1 MGKLRLIERYEKVT
15 QVAPRKC
22 TLSLIVIV
30 AVCLFTVGCFD
41 HTQITSVKTDS
52 DIVVHPMYIL
62 QSADPMNQP
71 EGFLPSQIK
80 TAYGLPQSGGAGS
93 TIAIVDAYNTT
104 TILSDLKAFS
114 INFSLPTPIMNSNF
128 IIHYYPN
135 NINMSVANSTD
146 WATETCL
153 DVEWAHAIAPNA
165 TILLI
170 ETANASPQTMSDAAE
185 YAADQPHVIAV
196 SMSWGINETILEKSS
211 YLDSNFANS
220 PGVSFFASSGDDGTS
235 VNWPAC
241 SPSVISVGGTQ
252 LTLSGNGSVEET
264 AWNDSSGGVSA
275 YESMPSYQTSYG
287 LNYTNRAVP
296 DVSYCALNFPVYCQ
310 SSWETVEGTSTGSP
324 QWAAICALGGSVSSA
339 NIYESAK
346 FNYTSCFRDITSGGN
361 SVNNATVGYD
371 LVTGLGSPL
380 TYNFSYTQTA
390 SVSVSP
396 TTGPSGGTITLSGT
410 GFTPNSSVGISYL
423 NQNTWMPIASGVPTD
438 NNQNIIFSFNAP
450 DLLQNNQAGDNSPLS
465 DNIIFQ
471 VTDNATGNSFN
482 TTVPY
487 TEMRR
492 GLTQIGTVTANK
504 IYGNNTDL
512 STSLFVQNG
521 QSITVSGQYFYP
533 GPALLLWDNT
543 TILGTTTIDPTGT
556 LNTTLTVPNS
566 TAGKHS
572 LIISDT
578 DSNFSLSLTRL
589 PSVTCNYT
597 TGSWQTNDITIA
609 IAPDYNVTETY
620 YSINGG
626 TVENVTANG
635 QPIITTEGSNNTL
648 EYWSTWNIYGTGTM
662 NLPPTILT
670 GIELETT
677 PPQASMQIN
686 NGAVSTT
693 SNDVT
698 LTLNVTD
705 SVSGVTQMRFSND
718 DTWDQS
724 VWQPYMGTAIWSL
737 TSGEGVKTVYCEI
750 QDDAG
755 LETTTN
761 ATIYLDTVQPAS
773 SPSPQTATPT
783 PSASPTPLSSSP
795 TSSGSSPSPSS
806 SPTTTQ
812 TQTTNSSPSVTP
824 TLSSTP
830 QNLTT
835 PQIPEMTT
843 MMILIIFAIATA
855 LFSVTISKK
864 SRNQLG

>member
-1 MGKLRLIERYEKVT
+1 MT
-15 QVAPRKC
+15 PQKC

-30 AVCLFTVGCFD
+30 VVCLFTVGCFD
-41 HTQITSVKTDS
+41 HMKITFVKTDS
-52 DIVVHPMYIL
+52 DIVVYPMYIL
-62 QSADPMNQP
+62 QSVDSMNQP
-71 EGFLPSQIK
+71 AGFSPSQIK

-114 INFSLPTPIMNSNF
+114 INFGLPTPIMNSNF

-170 ETANASPQTMSDAAE
+170 ETANASPQTMGAAAE

-196 SMSWGINETILEKSS
+196 SMSWGTKETILGRSS
-211 YLDSNFANS
+211 YLDTNFDNS
-220 PGVSFFASSGDDGTS
+220 PGVTFFASSGDDGTS

-252 LTLSGNGSVEET
+252 LTLSGNGSAEET
-264 AWNDSSGGVSA
+264 AWSNSSGGVSA
-275 YESMPSYQTSYG
+275 YESMPIYQTSYG
-287 LNYTNRAVP
+287 LNYANRAVP
-296 DVSYCALNFPVYCQ
+296 DVSYCALDFPVYCQ
-310 SSWETVEGTSTGSP
+310 SSWETVGGTSTGSP

-339 NIYESAK
+339 NIYKSAK

-380 TYNFSYTQTA
+380 TYNFSYTQTT

-396 TTGPSGGTITLSGT
+396 TAGPSGGTITLSGT
-410 GFTPNSSVGISYL
+410 GFTANSSVDISYL
-423 NQNTWMPIASGVPTD
+423 NQNTWMPIAQSVPTD
-438 NNQNIIFSFNAP
+438 NNQNITFRFNAP
-450 DLLQNNQAGDNSPLS
+450 DLLKNNQAGDNPPLS

-471 VTDNATGNSFN
+471 VTDNTTGNSFN

-492 GLTQIGTVTANK
+492 GLTQIGTATANG

-521 QSITVSGQYFYP
+521 QSITVSGQYFYT

-543 TILGTTTIDPTGT
+543 TILGTTTIYPTGA
-556 LNTTLTVPNS
+556 LNTTLTVPNT

-572 LIISDT
+572 LIISDA
-578 DSNFSLSLTRL
+578 DSNFSLSVTRL
-589 PSVTCNYT
+589 PLVTCNYT
-597 TGSWQTNDITIA
+597 TGSWQTGDITVA
-609 IAPDYNVTETY
+609 LTPDYNVTETY

-635 QPIITTEGSNNTL
+635 QPVITTEGSNNTL
-648 EYWSTWNIYGTGTM
+648 EYWTTWNIYGTGSM
-662 NLPPTILT
+662 DLPPTILT

-677 PPQASMQIN
+677 PPQSSMQMN

-693 SNDVT
+693 SSDVT

-724 VWQPYMGTAIWSL
+724 VWQPYMGTATWSL
-737 TSGEGVKTVYCEI
+737 TSGNGAKTIYCEI
-750 QDDAG
+750 QDNAG
-755 LETTTN
+755 LEATTN
-761 ATIYLDTVQPAS
+761 ATIYLNIVQPVS

-783 PSASPTPLSSSP
+783 PLASPTPMSASPTSQSSS
-795 TSSGSSPSPSS
+795 SSSLSPSS

-812 TQTTNSSPSVTP
+812 TQTTSSSPSVTP
-824 TLSSTP
+824 TLSSAP
-830 QNLTT
+830 QNSTT
-835 PQIPEMTT
+835 PQIPELTT
-843 MMILIIFAIATA
+843 MMILIIFAVATA

-864 SRNQLG
+864 KTKSTWLKTTKYVF